1 MSKLPKNLTQHDIKL
16 LRVFQTV
23 VDCGGFTAAETEL
36 NIGRSTISIY
46 IANLEQRLKLNLCQ
60 RGRQGF
66 SLTREGQAVYNAIQT
81 LEQAH
86 QQFSQLV
93 ASLTDE
99 CSGELVILTADQL
112 DQSRLTLLSKVCAA
126 LQQQAPR
133 LTLALDVMPLQQI
146 ELALLK
152 DQAHLALMPGY
163 RQIDGLQYQHA
174 FSTPIFL
181 CCGSAHPLYSVTDE
195 DINDETLAG
204 YPAIHPGIDIN
215 PEGRKQLQKLK
226 ASARAY
232 QFDTRLALLL
242 SGGYIGFL
250 PAEIARPYIEN
261 NQLRFIRPSQYQ
273 YPFNQSIVTKT
284 SPRDSA
290 KVQLALNIIQPLLAC
305 LDGIKSD

>member
-1 MSKLPKNLTQHDIKL
+1 MTKLPKNLTQHDIKL
-16 LRVFQTV
+16 LRIFQTV

-66 SLTREGQAVYNAIQT
+66 SLTREGRVVYNAVVQ

-93 ASLTDE
+93 AGLTDSL
-99 CSGELVILTADQL
+99 SGELVILTADQL
-112 DQSRLTLLSKVCAA
+112 DQSRLSLLSKLCAA
-126 LQQQAPR
+126 LQQQAPQ
-133 LTLALDVMPLQQI
+133 LQLALDVLPLQQI

-163 RQIDGLQYQHA
+163 RQIDGLQYQHV

-181 CCGSAHPLYSVTDE
+181 CCAAAHPLFNMADSA
-195 DINDETLAG
+195 INDEVLAQ
-204 YPAIHPGIDIN
+204 YPAIHPGVDIN

-250 PAEIARPYIEN
+250 PAEIAKPYVDSQ
-261 NQLRFIRPSQYQ
+261 QLRYIKPAQYQ
-273 YPFNQSIVTKT
+273 YLFNQSIVTKQT
-284 SPRDSA
+284 PRDSA
-290 KVQLALNIIQPLLAC
+290 KVQLALSMLQRLLKT
-305 LDGIKSD
+305 GH

>member
-1 MSKLPKNLTQHDIKL
+1 MAKLPKNLTQHDIKL
-16 LRVFQTV
+16 LRIFQTV

-36 NIGRSTISIY
+36 NIGRSTISIH
-46 IANLEQRLKLNLCQ
+46 IANLEQRLKLSLCH

-112 DQSRLTLLSKVCAA
+112 DQSRLALLSKLCAA
-126 LQQQAPR
+126 LQQQAPQ
-133 LTLALDVMPLQQI
+133 LNLALDVLPLQQI

-163 RQIDGLQYQHA
+163 RQIDGLQYQHV

-181 CCGSAHPLYSVTDE
+181 CCSASHPLFS
-195 DINDETLAG
+195 LADNNIDDDMLG
-204 YPAIHPGIDIN
+204 SYPAIHPGIDIN

-226 ASARAY
+226 AGARAY

-250 PAEIARPYIEN
+250 PAEIARPYIESG
-261 NQLRFIRPSQYQ
+261 QLRYIRPNEYQ
-273 YPFNQSIVTKT
+273 YPFNQSIVTKY
-284 SPRDSA
+284 SPGESA
-290 KVQLALNIIQPLLAC
+290 KVQLALNIVQSLLP
-305 LDGIKSD
+305 

>member
-1 MSKLPKNLTQHDIKL
+1 MAKLPKNLTQHDIKL
-16 LRVFQTV
+16 LRIFQTV

-46 IANLEQRLKLNLCQ
+46 ISNLEQRLKLSLCQ

-81 LEQAH
+81 LDQAH

-93 ASLTDE
+93 ASLTDA
-99 CSGELVILTADQL
+99 CSGELIILTADQL
-112 DQSRLTLLSKVCAA
+112 DQSRLNLLSKFSAA
-126 LQQQAPR
+126 LQQQAPQ
-133 LTLALDVMPLQQI
+133 LQLALDVLPLQQI

-163 RQIDGLQYQHA
+163 RQIDGLQYQHV

-181 CCGSAHPLYSVTDE
+181 CCGATHPLFSVADAQITD
-195 DINDETLAG
+195 DVLSQH
-204 YPAIHPGIDIN
+204 PAIHPGVDIN
-215 PEGRKQLQKLK
+215 PEGRKQLQKLQ

-250 PAEIARPYIEN
+250 PAEIAQPYIEN
-261 NQLRFIRPSQYQ
+261 GQLRYIRPAEYQ
-273 YPFNQSIVTKT
+273 YPFNQSIVTKQQ
-284 SPRDSA
+284 PRDSA
-290 KVQLALNIIQPLLAC
+290 KVQLALSTLQALLP
-305 LDGIKSD
+305 

>member
-1 MSKLPKNLTQHDIKL
+1 MAKLPRNLSQHDIKL
-16 LRVFQTV
+16 LRIFQTV

-46 IANLEQRLKLNLCQ
+46 ISNLEQRLKLSLCQ

-66 SLTREGQAVYNAIQT
+66 SLTQEGQAVYNAIQQ

-93 ASLTDE
+93 AGLTDSL
-99 CSGELVILTADQL
+99 SGELIILTADQL
-112 DQSRLTLLSKVCAA
+112 DQSRLSLLSKLCAA
-126 LQQQAPR
+126 LQQQAPQ
-133 LTLALDVMPLQQI
+133 LQLALDVLPLQQI

-163 RQIDGLQYQHA
+163 RQIDGLQYQHV

-181 CCGSAHPLYSVTDE
+181 CCAAAHPLFTMADSTITDE
-195 DINDETLAG
+195 VLAQ
-204 YPAIHPGIDIN
+204 YPAIHPGVDIN
-215 PEGRKQLQKLK
+215 PEGRKQLQKLQ
-226 ASARAY
+226 AGARAY

-250 PAEIARPYIEN
+250 PQEIAKPYIDSR
-261 NQLRFIRPSQYQ
+261 QLRYINPAQYQ
-273 YPFNQSIVTKT
+273 YPFNQSIVTKQI
-284 SPRDSA
+284 PRDSA
-290 KVQLALNIIQPLLAC
+290 KVKLALHILQSLL
-305 LDGIKSD
+305 G

>member
-1 MSKLPKNLTQHDIKL
+1 MAKLPKNLTQHDIKL
-16 LRVFQTV
+16 LRIFQTV

-46 IANLEQRLKLNLCQ
+46 IANLEQRFKLSLCQ

-66 SLTREGQAVYNAIQT
+66 SLTREGQAVYNAIVQ

-93 ASLTDE
+93 ASLTDSL
-99 CSGELVILTADQL
+99 SGELVILTADQL
-112 DQSRLTLLSKVCAA
+112 DQSRLSLLSKLCAA
-126 LQQQAPR
+126 LHQQAPQ
-133 LTLALDVMPLQQI
+133 LTLALDVLPLQQI

-163 RQIDGLQYQHA
+163 RQIDGLQYQHV

-181 CCGSAHPLYSVTDE
+181 CCAASHPLFGVSD
-195 DINDETLAG
+195 DAINDEVLAQ
-204 YPAIHPGIDIN
+204 YPAIHPGVDIN

-226 ASARAY
+226 AGARAY

-250 PAEIARPYIEN
+250 PEEIAQPYIVSGK
-261 NQLRFIRPSQYQ
+261 LRYIKAQQYQ
-273 YPFNQSIVTKT
+273 YPFNQSIVTKQ
-284 SPRDSA
+284 SPLESA
-290 KVQLALNIIQPLLAC
+290 KVKLVLSILQSQLK
-305 LDGIKSD
+305 IKL

>member
-1 MSKLPKNLTQHDIKL
+1 MAKLPKNLMQHDIKL
-16 LRVFQTV
+16 LRIFQTV

-46 IANLEQRLKLNLCQ
+46 IANLEQRLKLSLCQ

-66 SLTREGQAVYNAIQT
+66 SLTREGQAVYNAIAQ

-93 ASLTDE
+93 ASLTDSL
-99 CSGELVILTADQL
+99 SGELVILTADQL
-112 DQSRLTLLSKVCAA
+112 DQSRLNLLSKLCAA
-126 LQQQAPR
+126 LQQQAPQ
-133 LTLALDVMPLQQI
+133 LSLALDVLPLQQI

-163 RQIDGLQYQHA
+163 RQIDGLQYQHV

-181 CCGSAHPLYSVTDE
+181 CCAAAHPLLNMADTA
-195 DINDETLAG
+195 INDEVLAQ
-204 YPAIHPGIDIN
+204 YPAIHPGVDIN
-215 PEGRKQLQKLK
+215 PEGRKLLQKLK
-226 ASARAY
+226 AGARAY

-250 PAEIARPYIEN
+250 PAEIAKPYVDSQ
-261 NQLRFIRPSQYQ
+261 QLRYIKPAQYQ
-273 YPFNQSIVTKT
+273 YPFNQSIVTKQT
-284 SPRDSA
+284 PRDSA
-290 KVQLALNIIQPLLAC
+290 KVQLALSMLQRLLKT
-305 LDGIKSD
+305 GH

>member
-1 MSKLPKNLTQHDIKL
+1 MARLPKNLTQHDIKL
-16 LRVFQTV
+16 LRIFQTV

-46 IANLEQRLKLNLCQ
+46 IANLEQRLKLSLCQ

-66 SLTREGQAVYNAIQT
+66 SLTREGRVVYNAVVQ

-93 ASLTDE
+93 AGLTDSL
-99 CSGELVILTADQL
+99 SGELVILTADQL
-112 DQSRLTLLSKVCAA
+112 DQSRLSLLSKLCAA
-126 LQQQAPR
+126 LQQQAPQ
-133 LTLALDVMPLQQI
+133 LQLALDVLPLQQI

-163 RQIDGLQYQHA
+163 RQIDGLQYQHV

-181 CCGSAHPLYSVTDE
+181 CCAAAHPLFNVADTA
-195 DINDETLAG
+195 INDEVLAQ
-204 YPAIHPGIDIN
+204 YPAIHPGVDIN

-250 PAEIARPYIEN
+250 PAEIAKPYVDSG
-261 NQLRFIRPSQYQ
+261 QLRYLKASEYQ
-273 YPFNQSIVTKT
+273 YPFNQSIVTKQT
-284 SPRDSA
+284 PRDSA
-290 KVQLALNIIQPLLAC
+290 KVQLALSMLQRLLKT
-305 LDGIKSD
+305 GH

>member
-46 IANLEQRLKLNLCQ
+46 IANLEQRLKLSLCQ

-112 DQSRLTLLSKVCAA
+112 DQSRLTLLSKLCAA
-126 LQQQAPR
+126 LQQQAPQ

-163 RQIDGLQYQHA
+163 RQIDGLQYQHV

-181 CCGSAHPLYSVTDE
+181 CCAASHPLFAVADDNIDDE
-195 DINDETLAG
+195 LLG
-204 YPAIHPGIDIN
+204 RYPAIHPGIDIN
-215 PEGRKQLQKLK
+215 PEGRKQLQKLQ

-242 SGGYIGFL
+242 SGGFIGFL
-250 PAEIARPYIEN
+250 PAEIAQPYIAN
-261 NQLRFIRPSQYQ
+261 GQLRYLRPLEYQ
-273 YPFNQSIVTKT
+273 YPFNQSIVSKA

-290 KVQLALNIIQPLLAC
+290 KVQLVLNIIQSLLP
-305 LDGIKSD
+305 

>member
-1 MSKLPKNLTQHDIKL
+1 MAKLPKNLTQHDVKL
-16 LRVFQTV
+16 LRIFQTV

-36 NIGRSTISIY
+36 NIGRSTISIH
-46 IANLEQRLKLNLCQ
+46 IANLEQRLKLSLCQ

-66 SLTREGQAVYNAIQT
+66 SLTREGQAVYNAVQA

-112 DQSRLTLLSKVCAA
+112 DQSRLNLLSKLCAV
-126 LQQQAPR
+126 LQQQAPQ
-133 LTLALDVMPLQQI
+133 LQLALDVLPLQQI

-163 RQIDGLQYQHA
+163 RQIDGLQYQHV

-181 CCGSAHPLYSVTDE
+181 CCGAGHPLFRIADQKITDE
-195 DINDETLAG
+195 VLGA
-204 YPAIHPGIDIN
+204 YPAIHPGVDIN
-215 PEGRKQLQKLK
+215 PEGRKQLQKLQ

-250 PAEIARPYIEN
+250 PEEIAKPFIDKG
-261 NQLRFIRPSQYQ
+261 QLRYIKPTEYQ
-273 YPFNQSIVTKT
+273 YPFNQSIVTKQT
-284 SPRDSA
+284 PKDSA
-290 KVQLALNIIQPLLAC
+290 KVQLALKIIQSLLP
-305 LDGIKSD
+305 